1 MKALVYKMKK
11 IKNILK
17 LKKVKPGSVRI
28 TPMDNRFMASAPYV
42 NGGQTLPQWFKHIH
56 KGHGSVRSC
65 AGVSDYLGAGITI
78 PAWTNFYFAPNIE
91 QSVWAISA
99 DNMNPPIDFQWAS
112 NFAFT
117 QTGKCPMTDSR
128 KIEKMSYPK
137 LVTPWRIQTAP
148 GWSSLILPV
157 NYEENQ
163 DYSILPAIVHTDF
176 YQVVNIVLN
185 VKTNTEFS
193 IKYQTPLVQ
202 IIPFKRDSDIN
213 EIEFMDESF
222 FKYASTNMYMTGGIG
237 PKNATGLAY
246 RKAVRLFDSILGN
259 KKND

>member
-1 MKALVYKMKK
+1 MKK
-11 IKNILK
+11 NKNISK
-17 LKKVKPGSVRI
+17 IKKVKPGSIRV

-42 NGGQTLPQWFKHIH
+42 NNSQSLPKWFRQIH
-56 KGHGSVRSC
+56 KGHGSIRSC
-65 AGVSDYLGAGITI
+65 AGVSDFLNAGITI

-91 QSVWAISA
+91 QNVWSISA
-99 DNMNPPIDFQWAS
+99 DNMNPPIGFEWAS
-112 NFAFT
+112 NFSFN
-117 QTGKCPMTDSR
+117 QTGKCPMTDIR

-157 NYEENQ
+157 HYEENE
-163 DYSILPAIVHTDF
+163 DYSILPVIVHTDF
-176 YQVVNIVLN
+176 YQVANIVLN
-185 VKTNTEFS
+185 VKTNSEFS

-202 IIPFKRDSDIN
+202 VIPFKRNSDIT

-222 FKYASTNMYMTGGIG
+222 FKYASTNMYMTGGIAPRFG
-237 PKNATGLAY
+237 TGQAY
-246 RKAVRLFDSILGN
+246 RKAARLIDSILEK